1 MQKIKPLLIGATG
14 LVSTEVSPEIINT
27 VTSDAPNVIQIVV
40 QLVIAI
46 ATLVKMFKKSKN
58 VNP

>member
-1 MQKIKPLLIGATG
+1 MQRIKPLLIGATG
-14 LVSTEVSPEIINT
+14 LVSTEVSPGLLNT
-27 VTSDAPNVIQIVV
+27 IANDAPNVIQIVV

-46 ATLVKMFKKSKN
+46 GTLVKLFKKPKI

>member
-1 MQKIKPLLIGATG
+1 MYRLKPLLIGTTG
-14 LVSTEVSPEIINT
+14 LISTEISSDVVNT
-27 VTSDAPNVIQIVV
+27 IATDAPNVIQIVV

-46 ATLVKMFKKSKN
+46 ATLVKMFKKPKN